1 MTLKGKRNETL
12 EVPASLIQAHAE
24 GTSANH
30 APNHDEIRLRAYDI
44 YLGRG
49 GDPGHELEDWLQA
62 ESEIARGALSTP
74 TTKDAIRE
82 A

>member
-1 MTLKGKRNETL
+1 MTLKDKRNETL
-12 EVPASLIQAHAE
+12 QAPASPLQAHAE

-30 APNHDEIRLRAYDI
+30 APNHDEIRRRAYDI

-49 GDPGHELEDWLQA
+49 GAPGHELEDWLQA
-62 ESEIARGALSTP
+62 ESEIGKAELSIQAKKGAQQ
-74 TTKDAIRE
+74 E